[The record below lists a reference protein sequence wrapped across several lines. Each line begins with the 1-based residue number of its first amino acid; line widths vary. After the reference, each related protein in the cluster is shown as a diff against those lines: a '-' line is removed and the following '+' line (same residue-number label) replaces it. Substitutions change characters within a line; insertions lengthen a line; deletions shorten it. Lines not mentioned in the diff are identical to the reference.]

1 MCLNYKS
8 ESGCKYGDKSYSD
21 TQRLMASPAKG
32 LRRVKSSV
40 ALLKESTQLGCVS
53 QNSHPRKSNPRE
65 EGQLRSNHTVN
76 FSKGTW
82 HHIKIRERKGPSRG
96 VIQKFEPHERNLCA
110 PRFEERTQDETLHQ
124 EKCARRV
131 AWDFAKSVHKLTN
144 TNKAT
149 LYSPIEAR
157 ATPAPTS
164 TPTEER
170 EFVVDSGA
178 SMRMLSKKVLSS
190 DEMENL
196 RRPGTPQRW

>member
-1 MCLNYKS
+1 MRC
-8 ESGCKYGDKSYSD
+8 
-21 TQRLMASPAKG
+21 P
-32 LRRVKSSV
+32 
-40 ALLKESTQLGCVS
+40 
-53 QNSHPRKSNPRE
+53 
-65 EGQLRSNHTVN
+65 
-76 FSKGTW
+76 W

-149 LYSPIEAR
+149 LYSLIEAR

-196 RRPGTPQRW
+196 RRSRNPTTVVTASGEMQTNEEAQVYVHDLDLVVTVQILDDTPAVISQHVSQSTSRCT